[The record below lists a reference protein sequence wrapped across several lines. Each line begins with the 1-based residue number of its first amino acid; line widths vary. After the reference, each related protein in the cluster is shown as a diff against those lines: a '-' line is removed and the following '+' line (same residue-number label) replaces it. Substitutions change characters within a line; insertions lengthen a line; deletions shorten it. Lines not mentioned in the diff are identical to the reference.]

1 MNLKQTHTSDCAH
14 VEGGGGR
21 LCDLKK
27 RVHLLFFFFLEPTG
41 SLVCRRD
48 ISRMFIVMNAY

>member
-1 MNLKQTHTSDCAH
+1 MNLKQTHTSDCVH
-14 VEGGGGR
+14 VEGGR
-21 LCDLKK
+21 LCGFKK
-27 RVHLLFFFFLEPTG
+27 KVDLFFSRSPTG

>member
-14 VEGGGGR
+14 VEGGGA
-21 LCDLKK
+21 CAILK
-27 RVHLLFFFFLEPTG
+27 RGCIFFFFLEPTG

>member
-14 VEGGGGR
+14 VEGGR

-27 RVHLLFFFFLEPTG
+27 RVHLLFFFLEPTG

-48 ISRMFIVMNAY
+48 ITRMFIVMNAY

>member
-1 MNLKQTHTSDCAH
+1 MNLKQTQTSHSVH
-14 VEGGGGR
+14 VEGGR
-21 LCDLKK
+21 LCDFKK
-27 RVHLLFFFFLEPTG
+27 LNFNFFFFFFFLEATG

>member
-1 MNLKQTHTSDCAH
+1 MNLKQTHTSDCVH
-14 VEGGGGR
+14 VEGGR

-27 RVHLLFFFFLEPTG
+27 RVHLLLFSFLEPTG

-48 ISRMFIVMNAY
+48 TIRMFIVMNAY